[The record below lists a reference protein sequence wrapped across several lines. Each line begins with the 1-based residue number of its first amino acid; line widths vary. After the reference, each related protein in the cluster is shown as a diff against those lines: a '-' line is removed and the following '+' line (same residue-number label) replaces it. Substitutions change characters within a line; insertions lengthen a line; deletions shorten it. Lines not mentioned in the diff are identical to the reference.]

1 MLSWRPVLHSVHL
14 NTAQL
19 LLTFKCENI
28 NIPPVRVVM
37 GTHSVYLNITQLI
50 LKFKCENTNV
60 PPVRVV
66 MDTCPELGLS
76 KHNFY

>member
-37 GTHSVYLNITQLI
+37 
-50 LKFKCENTNV
+50 
-60 PPVRVV
+60 
-66 MDTCPELGLS
+66 DTCPELGLS